1 MHNPQNKLMT
11 PRIKHFYGSAANK
24 RKSLIL
30 NEKDSKK
37 ESSILQSYTSSSIR
51 AQQEQVQKMQ
61 ADLKTRERKI
71 LQDITNFRITP
82 NNNRNISDINASNIT
97 NVLKTEQI
105 IPNDINNSAFILC
118 DEVPSFIA
126 SPIIFKEA
134 SFNFQCNNNNN
145 NQSEDS
151 FLLVDMKKFEE
162 LNQIYVDGPMESR
175 PVVLSSSPNK
185 VPGSLN
191 LPTSESC
198 QMFDYYEA
206 NNSGIEY
213 FSENNAANISELSL
227 SLSDTNHQST
237 FASPIS
243 EKSIRRSE
251 IELFTI
257 DAEFLKSFEGI
268 WCKTL
273 DQPIQS
279 AEPDSPD
286 HFEQFRNVS
295 SLRQTQSQT
304 HKKKKNK

>member
-1 MHNPQNKLMT
+1 MHSPQNKLMA
-11 PRIKHFYGSAANK
+11 PRIKHFYGSATNR

-61 ADLKTRERKI
+61 ADLQTRERKI
-71 LQDITNFRITP
+71 LQDITNFRTIP
-82 NNNRNISDINASNIT
+82 NHNRNTYDVNASNIA

-105 IPNDINNSAFILC
+105 IPNDINNNTFILC

-134 SFNFQCNNNNN
+134 SFNFQCNN
-145 NQSEDS
+145 QSEDS

-162 LNQIYVDGPMESR
+162 LNQVVVDNSIESR

-185 VPGSLN
+185 VPVSSN

-206 NNSGIEY
+206 NNSDNGL
-213 FSENNAANISELSL
+213 FSGNNATNISELSL
-227 SLSDTNHQST
+227 ALSDTNHQST

-243 EKSIRRSE
+243 ENSIRRSE

-273 DQPIQS
+273 DQPVQI

-295 SLRQTQSQT
+295 SLRNTQSQI
-304 HKKKKNK
+304 HKKK

>member
-1 MHNPQNKLMT
+1 MHSPQNKLMA
-11 PRIKHFYGSAANK
+11 PRIKHFYGSATNR

-30 NEKDSKK
+30 NEKDYKK

-51 AQQEQVQKMQ
+51 AQQDQVQKMQ
-61 ADLKTRERKI
+61 ADLQTRERKI
-71 LQDITNFRITP
+71 LQDITNFRTTP
-82 NNNRNISDINASNIT
+82 NHNRNPYDVNASNIA

-105 IPNDINNSAFILC
+105 IPNDINNNTFILC

-134 SFNFQCNNNNN
+134 SFNFQCNN
-145 NQSEDS
+145 QSEDS

-162 LNQIYVDGPMESR
+162 LNQIVADNSIESR

-185 VPGSLN
+185 VPVSSN

-206 NNSGIEY
+206 NNSDIGL
-213 FSENNAANISELSL
+213 FSENNAINISELSL
-227 SLSDTNHQST
+227 ALSDTNHQST

-273 DQPIQS
+273 DQPVQI

-295 SLRQTQSQT
+295 SLRKTQSQI
-304 HKKKKNK
+304 HKKKEINK